1 MQIGQA
7 KYTDCHITS
16 CCNNAEALKAN
27 TKSFNQQG
35 AAEKIKKVF
44 LCFNKANCIPSSLI
58 HSFFYKKSFIK
69 TKALALV
76 KNLRTI

>member
-35 AAEKIKKVF
+35 AVEKTKKYFYVLIKPIVY
-44 LCFNKANCIPSSLI
+44 LARL
-58 HSFFYKKSFIK
+58 YTLSFIRK
-69 TKALALV
+69 VL
-76 KNLRTI
+76 